1 MTLLRLLILFVVIGV
16 LVPLTPLA
24 YSEPPDPIWIG
35 GIYDDADLD
44 DAVWLITSAVAAVDP
59 SPLDS
64 SCSELIDLALLP
76 QPDEGAEPSATPSS
90 IRPRAPPAA

>member
-1 MTLLRLLILFVVIGV
+1 MTRLRLLVVFVVIGV

-44 DAVWLITSAVAAVDP
+44 DAVWLITSAAGAIDP

-64 SCSELIDLALLP
+64 ASSVLAFLAALR
-76 QPDEGAEPSATPSS
+76 QPDEGANPSATPSS
-90 IRPRAPPAA
+90 TRPRAPPAA